1 MFIRKRHRKIKEAIE
16 YISLEIVG
24 IVWVRGISMS
34 MLCEA
39 MGLDDIV
46 EVWKQTRER
55 SKIEDRGSPALNNQA
70 EKQN

>member
-1 MFIRKRHRKIKEAIE
+1 MFIRKTQRKIKEVVE

-39 MGLDDIV
+39 TGLDDIV

-55 SKIEDRGSPALNNQA
+55 SKIEDRGSLALNGQP